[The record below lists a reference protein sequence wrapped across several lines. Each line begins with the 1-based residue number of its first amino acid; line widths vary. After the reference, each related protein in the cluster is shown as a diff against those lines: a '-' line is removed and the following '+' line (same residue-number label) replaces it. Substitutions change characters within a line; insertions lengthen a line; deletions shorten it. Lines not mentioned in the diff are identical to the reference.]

1 MKIHEYQAKALL
13 AEFGVPVPRGGVA
26 ATPGEAR
33 AVAEGLG
40 GRAVVKAQIHAG
52 GRGKGGGVKMAAGPD
67 EAEAHARAILGMQ
80 LVTPQTGPGG
90 QKVKRVLVEEAM
102 PIAREL
108 YPGMQG
114 FLAGDSQGAGWTP
127 IARELYLGMLV
138 DRKARLPVVMGGPGG
153 MEIEELAREKPEAIV
168 RVHVDP
174 TTGFQGYHARRLARG
189 LGLAVDQAKAFAAML
204 QNLFRLFETKDC
216 SLVEVNPL
224 VVLQDG
230 RLLPLDAKI
239 TFDDNGLF
247 RHPEIRELRD
257 LDEESPLEVEAS
269 KFELNYIKLDGT
281 VGCMVNGAG
290 LAMATMD
297 IIQRAGGRPANFLD
311 VGGGAT
317 AEQVENAFRILMSD
331 ANVRAVFINVFGGIL
346 RCDLLAQGVIE
357 AVRRLG
363 VKVPVVIRMEGTN
376 VAEGRRLLEA
386 SGLNLTTAADMWDG
400 AQKAARAARAAA

>member
-1 MKIHEYQAKALL
+1 
-13 AEFGVPVPRGGVA
+13 
-26 ATPGEAR
+26 
-33 AVAEGLG
+33 
-40 GRAVVKAQIHAG
+40 VKAQIHAG
-52 GRGKGGGVKMAAGPD
+52 GRGKGGGVKLTAGPD
-67 EAEAHARAILGMQ
+67 EAESHARAILGMQ
-80 LVTPQTGPGG
+80 LVTPQTGPGD
-90 QKVKRVLVEEAM
+90 QKVQRVLVEEAM

-108 YPGMQG
+108 Y
-114 FLAGDSQGAGWTP
+114 
-127 IARELYLGMLV
+127 LGMLL
-138 DRKARLPVVMGGPGG
+138 DRKARLPVIMGGPGG
-153 MEIEELAREKPEAIV
+153 MEIEELARKKPEAIV

-174 TTGFQGYHARRLARG
+174 TTGFQGYHARRLAHG
-189 LGLAVDQAKAFAAML
+189 LGLVGDQAKAFAAML
-204 QNLFRLFETKDC
+204 RNLFRLFEAKDC

-247 RHPEIRELRD
+247 RHPEVRGLRD

-269 KFELNYIKLDGT
+269 KFELNYIKLGGT

-297 IIQRAGGRPANFLD
+297 IIQRAGAMPANFLD

-400 AQKAARAARAAA
+400 ARKAARAARAA

>member
-1 MKIHEYQAKALL
+1 MKIHEYQAKALF
-13 AEFGVPVPRGGVA
+13 AEFGIPVPRGGVA
-26 ATPGEAR
+26 ATSGEAR

-40 GRAVVKAQIHAG
+40 GRVVVKAQIHAG
-52 GRGKGGGVKMAAGPD
+52 GRGKGGGVKLAAGPD
-67 EAEAHARAILGMQ
+67 EAEARAGAILGMQ

-108 YPGMQG
+108 Y
-114 FLAGDSQGAGWTP
+114 
-127 IARELYLGMLV
+127 LGIVL
-138 DRKARLPVVMGGPGG
+138 DRKARVPAIMGGPGG

-174 TTGFQGYHARRLARG
+174 ATGFQNYHARRMAQG
-189 LGLAVDQAKAFAAML
+189 LGLAGDQPKAFGAML
-204 QNLFRLFETKDC
+204 RNLYRLYEARDC

-239 TFDDNGLF
+239 TFDDNALM
-247 RHPEIRELRD
+247 RHPEVRDLRD

-269 KFELNYIKLDGT
+269 TFSLNYIKLDGN

-297 IIQRAGGRPANFLD
+297 IIQRAGGMPANFLD
-311 VGGGAT
+311 VGGGAS
-317 AEQVENAFRILMSD
+317 AEQVENAFRILTSD
-331 ANVRAVFINVFGGIL
+331 GHVRAVFINVFGGIL
-346 RCDLLAQGVIE
+346 RCDLLAEGVIA
-357 AVRRLG
+357 AVRKLG
-363 VKVPVVIRMEGTN
+363 VTIPVVIRMEGTN
-376 VAEGRRLLEA
+376 VAEGRRVLET
-386 SGLNLTTAADMWDG
+386 SGLNLLTAADMWDG
-400 AQKAARAARAAA
+400 AQKAVAAARRAA

>member
-1 MKIHEYQAKALL
+1 
-13 AEFGVPVPRGGVA
+13 
-26 ATPGEAR
+26 
-33 AVAEGLG
+33 
-40 GRAVVKAQIHAG
+40 
-52 GRGKGGGVKMAAGPD
+52 MAAGPD